1 MTLAQMPLDLW
12 AEGSSGPLESLEKF
26 PHYFVQCQLQIL
38 SIKNLKIFIKE
49 IVDCIFDENH
59 MLDWDHPEIVE
70 RQTCK
75 ANLWKSTT
83 L

>member
-1 MTLAQMPLDLW
+1 M
-12 AEGSSGPLESLEKF
+12 
-26 PHYFVQCQLQIL
+26 I
-38 SIKNLKIFIKE
+38 IIKE

-83 L
+83 LWIITTAARFYKEMHKVSAIGRICGWIWCCIRKTQWE

>member
-1 MTLAQMPLDLW
+1 M
-12 AEGSSGPLESLEKF
+12 
-26 PHYFVQCQLQIL
+26 I
-38 SIKNLKIFIKE
+38 IIKE